1 MKILKEDPHR
11 AVILGAGDGGT
22 AILEMLLDE
31 RLVSVVGIV
40 DTNPE
45 AAGLIIARKHGVAVY
60 DSVEQALQDCAPCVA
75 FNMTGNEMIEVVAA
89 ELIGAGG
96 IIGGM
101 EARLMHNMI
110 TNLKE
115 AKQELHYQA
124 SHDPLT
130 GLYNR
135 RYMLEQMHQGIS
147 QALRYHHPY
156 TIVMLDLDH
165 FKQVNDQYGHAAGD
179 LVLVH
184 LAGLL
189 KGNVREADVPSRWG
203 GEEFVILLPHT
214 DIDGARRAAEQ
225 WLAQMNDSSVLLDQ
239 ERSVCIT
246 FSAGIASLDMETEC
260 RDINV
265 ILEKLLHEADERM
278 YAAKAQG
285 RNRVCNTTK
294 SDMAGACSSG

>member
-11 AVILGAGDGGT
+11 AVILGAGEGGT

-31 RLVSVVGIV
+31 KLVSVVGIV
-40 DTNPE
+40 DTNPQ
-45 AAGLIIARKHGVAVY
+45 APGLAIAKKQGVPVY
-60 DSVEQALQDCAPCVA
+60 ESVEQALQDCVPCVA

-89 ELIGAGG
+89 EIVGAGG

-115 AKQELHYQA
+115 AKQELRYQA

-135 RYMLEQMHQGIS
+135 RYMIEQMHQGIS

-156 TIVMLDLDH
+156 AIVMLDVDH

-179 LVLVH
+179 LVLAH
-184 LAGLL
+184 LATLL
-189 KGNVREADVPSRWG
+189 KKSVREADVPGRWG
-203 GEEFVILLPHT
+203 GEEFVVLLPHT
-214 DIDGARRAAEQ
+214 GLDGARRAAQQ
-225 WLAQMNDSSVLLDQ
+225 WLAQLNESTIQLDHQ
-239 ERSVCIT
+239 QSIRIS
-246 FSAGIASLDMETEC
+246 FSAGVATLDMEAEC
-260 RDINV
+260 RDV
-265 ILEKLLHEADERM
+265 DTVLEQLLHEADERM

-285 RNRVCNTTK
+285 RNRVCIAVEAEI
-294 SDMAGACSSG
+294 AGECSSG